1 MGILVGWIVQR
12 RWLTLAAVLLWLIGV
27 FTLPWL
33 PAPFSYLVLF
43 LPVLFFMALI
53 YEGSARFGLRLSPR
67 LRTIWAL
74 WIGLSMAGLMA
85 AILFGDS
92 SQGLFIASVA
102 VFAVLAM
109 TGTITMAL
117 IHGRRVRAEQST
129 REAPVGA
136 SPDQ

>member
-1 MGILVGWIVQR
+1 
-12 RWLTLAAVLLWLIGV
+12 
-27 FTLPWL
+27 
-33 PAPFSYLVLF
+33 
-43 LPVLFFMALI
+43 
-53 YEGSARFGLRLSPR
+53 
-67 LRTIWAL
+67 
-74 WIGLSMAGLMA
+74 MA